1 MILTGSEIL
10 KEYRAGRIVINP
22 FDEKYLNPN
31 SYDVTLGKGM
41 KMLARLGGASAKDV
55 STIPYIDI
63 DSDEDEF
70 GKYYYLHP
78 SLLYIG
84 TTEEEIGSDYFI
96 PHLHGKSSIGRMG
109 ISIHQTVGR
118 GDVGFKW
125 KWTLEISVFIP
136 IRVYIGMRI
145 GQIEFHE
152 VKGDITLYN
161 GKYVGQSEATGARK
175 EKE

>member
-41 KMLARLGGASAKDV
+41 KLLAQLGAANAKDV
-55 STIPYIDI
+55 DTIQYIDI
-63 DSDEDEF
+63 GHDKDNYGE
-70 GKYYYLHP
+70 YYYLSP
-78 SLLYIG
+78 GTLYIG
-84 TTEEEIGSDYFI
+84 TTAEQIGSDYFL

-109 ISIHQTVGR
+109 ISIHQTAGR

-125 KWTLEISVFIP
+125 NWTLEISVFTS
-136 IRVYIGMRI
+136 IRVYVGMRI

-161 GKYVGQSEATGARK
+161 GKYVGQNEATGARK